1 MGGAIM
7 SLEAAPQTFRYD
19 WVKGQRLYYRVIVR
33 GGVEVET
40 PIGVQTN
47 PIHIEMDIRQTVE
60 DAGADLATMSM
71 FIVLARM
78 FQDGEAAALP
88 EEGQTSVLW
97 LDRRGKVEIVSGTGA
112 WQGSEI
118 AQMHFPEGPIKPGD
132 GWDQT
137 TRTPGPPATETQTRY
152 TFMGMADRGGKSLAE
167 FSSEMLLE
175 PGATTQIGDPN
186 AVSRGRTWFDPVLGQ
201 VIETIADSK
210 FTFFVPVPDQ
220 PNKLARSTTTL
231 HTEMKLM
238 KREP

>member
-1 MGGAIM
+1 M
-7 SLEAAPQTFRYD
+7 SQEAATQTFRYD
-19 WVKGQRLYYRVIVR
+19 WAKGQRLFYRVTVR

-40 PIGVQTN
+40 PMGLQNN
-47 PIHIEMDIRQTVE
+47 PIRIEMEIRQTVE
-60 DAGADLATMSM
+60 DASADLATMSM
-71 FIVLARM
+71 LILLARM
-78 FQDGEAAALP
+78 FQNEESAVLP

-118 AQMHFPEGPIKPGD
+118 AQMYFPEGPMKPGD
-132 GWDQT
+132 SWEQT
-137 TRTPGPPATETQTRY
+137 SRTAGPPVTETRTRYSFTGMTERE
-152 TFMGMADRGGKSLAE
+152 GKKLAE
-167 FSSEMLLE
+167 FMSEMLLE
-175 PGATTQIGDPN
+175 PGAGQIGDPN

-201 VIETIADSK
+201 VIETIADSR

-220 PNKLARSTTTL
+220 PNMLARSTTTL